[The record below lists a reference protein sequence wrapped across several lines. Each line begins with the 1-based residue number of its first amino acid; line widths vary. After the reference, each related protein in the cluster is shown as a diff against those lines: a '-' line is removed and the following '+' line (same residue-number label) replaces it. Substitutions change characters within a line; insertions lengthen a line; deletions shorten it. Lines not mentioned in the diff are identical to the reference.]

1 MDAISLIEE
10 QHVELDKLFD
20 KLKKAESD
28 QDKRAIF
35 AELADKL
42 EAHMMIEEQIFYPAV
57 KARSLEHV
65 LLEGLEEHLAIRRVL
80 GDLLETPPSDPRYM
94 AQVSVVS
101 EQHEHHAHHEE
112 EDELFPKVKKMI
124 DSEELAVLGAE
135 MLAAYRKALTKAP
148 RRQIPDE
155 LEHAATL

>member
-1 MDAISLIEE
+1 MDALSLIEQ
-10 QHVELDKLFD
+10 QHVELDELFA
-20 KLKKAESD
+20 KLKKAKAD
-28 QDKRAIF
+28 QEKRSIF

-42 EAHMMIEEQIFYPAV
+42 EAHMMIEEQILYPAV
-57 KARSLEHV
+57 KARSIEHA

-80 GDLLETPPSDPRYM
+80 ADLLETPPSDPRYQ

-112 EDELFPKVKKMI
+112 EDELFPKVRKLVTG
-124 DSEELAVLGAE
+124 EELAVLGAE
-135 MLAAYRKALTKAP
+135 MLAHYRKALTKAP

-155 LEHAATL
+155 LEQAAPL

>member
-1 MDAISLIEE
+1 MDAISLIED
-10 QHVELDKLFD
+10 QHKELDQLFD
-20 KLKKAESD
+20 KLKKAKSD
-28 QDKRAIF
+28 QDKRGIF

-42 EAHMMIEEQIFYPAV
+42 EAHMMIEEQILYPAV
-57 KARSLEHV
+57 KARSIEHK

-80 GDLLETPPSDPRYM
+80 ADLLETPPSDPRYQ

-112 EDELFPKVKKMI
+112 EDELFPKVRKLV
-124 DSEELAVLGAE
+124 DGEELAVLGAE
-135 MLAAYRKALTKAP
+135 MLAMYRKALTKAP

-155 LEHAATL
+155 LEHAASL